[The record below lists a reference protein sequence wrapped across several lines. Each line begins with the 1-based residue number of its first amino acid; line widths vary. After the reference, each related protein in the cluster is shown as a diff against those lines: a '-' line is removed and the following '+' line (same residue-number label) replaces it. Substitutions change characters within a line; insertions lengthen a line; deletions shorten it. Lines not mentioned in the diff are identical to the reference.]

1 MKKYLVLIVGVTVLA
16 SARTAIAVPVVP
28 NFTQGSMTSNTETT
42 STVTETINSMNYDTG
57 YQYVITGTNIQ
68 HDGNTISAP
77 NTDQNSN
84 TINGV
89 TSTWTG
95 LDHTQKPNFTL
106 VPPGEPFQF
115 TESYSGPGLSNHTI
129 IQRTTT
135 NQSVTNTTSTISN
148 SNHCVS
154 QLEQQ
159 PHHSL
164 QTSGV
169 FQRQQ
174 IQSPILVV
182 QLPTRQYKFY
192 KVLI

>member
-1 MKKYLVLIVGVTVLA
+1 MKKYLVLIVGVSVLA
-16 SARTAIAVPVVP
+16 SVRTAIAVPVVP

-42 STVTETINSMNYDTG
+42 STVSETINSMNYDTG

-106 VPPGEPFQF
+106 VTPGEPFQF

-135 NQSVTNTTSTISN
+135 IQSVTDTTSTFT
-148 SNHCVS
+148 
-154 QLEQQ
+154 Q
-159 PHHSL
+159 
-164 QTSGV
+164 
-169 FQRQQ
+169 
-174 IQSPILVV
+174 
-182 QLPTRQYKFY
+182 
-192 KVLI
+192 